1 MLRIN
6 VALTTVLMC
15 VMLIGPQPASA
26 SYYADFVQGY
36 VSGGGAEDYDNPAVA
51 LGRPERM
58 TGEGTWPAQV
68 EPFNGPWLTT
78 EIVSI
83 GPNGHLS
90 LGFNDPVLNERGD
103 GYDADFIVF
112 GNAFFQI
119 GPTPA
124 IFGEPGKI
132 EVSQDALVW
141 YEIPGVFA
149 DDEWPTLGYTDGTA
163 GSGTPG
169 DVPSNFREPMDPD
182 LTLADFANKTWQQV
196 FALYGTSGGGAACDI
211 ADAVDNQGDPA
222 NLDSISYVRI
232 TVPDG
237 ETWSPEIDGVSVV
250 PEPMTLGLLMG
261 GAALAPYRRRHR

>member
-1 MLRIN
+1 
-6 VALTTVLMC
+6 MC
-15 VMLIGPQPASA
+15 VMLIGPQPAAA
-26 SYYADFVQGY
+26 SYYADFVEGY
-36 VSGGGAEDYDNPAVA
+36 VWGNGADGYDNPAVA
-51 LGRPERM
+51 LGRPERI

-68 EPFNGPWLTT
+68 EPFNGPWLTS

-83 GPNGHLS
+83 GPTGHLS

-112 GNAFFQI
+112 GNAFFASDAPNWWDPPLL
-119 GPTPA
+119 GATPT
-124 IFGEPGKI
+124 ISGEPGKI
-132 EVSQDALVW
+132 EVSQDAAAW

-169 DVPSNFREPMDPD
+169 DVPSNFREPMDPA

-211 ADAVDNQGDPA
+211 ADAVDGNGDPA
-222 NLDSISYVRI
+222 GLDSISYVRI
-232 TVPDG
+232 TVPDAG
-237 ETWSPEIDGVSVV
+237 TWSTEIDGVSVV
-250 PEPMTLGLLMG
+250 PEPTTLGLLMG
-261 GAALAPYRRRHR
+261 GAALALYRRRHR